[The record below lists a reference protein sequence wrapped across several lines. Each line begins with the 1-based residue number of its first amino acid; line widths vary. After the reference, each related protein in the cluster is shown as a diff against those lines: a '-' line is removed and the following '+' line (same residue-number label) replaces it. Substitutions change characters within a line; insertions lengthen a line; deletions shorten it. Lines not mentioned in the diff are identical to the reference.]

1 MTDTSEQFLSRW
13 SRLKQA
19 GDAEAAPEETLPEPL
34 AEMEEGAEAPPRLT
48 DDDMPSPETLGDDD
62 DYSGFLSEGVTDALR
77 QRALRRLFLSP
88 KFNVMDGLDDYAED
102 FTSFAPLGDIITA
115 DMKHHMER
123 LLRDQEAET
132 VSDEDAETPAPDTAS
147 DPLPVR
153 DRAGEEAAGDQDDAP
168 GARTDPPEE
177 HEPDKP

>member
-19 GDAEAAPEETLPEPL
+19 GGTEAALEETLPEPL
-34 AEMEEGAEAPPRLT
+34 AEADVAAETPPRLT
-48 DDDMPSPETLGDDD
+48 DDDMPSLETLGDDD
-62 DYSGFLSEGVTDALR
+62 DYSGFLSEGVSDALR
-77 QRALRRLFLSP
+77 KQALRRLFLSP
-88 KFNVMDGLDDYAED
+88 KFNVVDGLDDYAED

-132 VSDEDAETPAPDTAS
+132 VSDEDVETPVPDTAS

-153 DRAGEEAAGDQDDAP
+153 DHAGKEAAGDQDDAP
-168 GARTDPPEE
+168 GARKDPPEE